1 MRSLGFLIAG
11 AALAVALSCTS
22 AFAAAQPANGAK
34 VQRYDAPVRLMSE
47 DDKAALRKYCE
58 KPANREDLR
67 CQYFAKAVPSKGKGG
82 GMSPWLLAIPVALGG
97 GAAAALG
104 GGGAPASP

>member
-1 MRSLGFLIAG
+1 MRSMVFSIAG
-11 AALAVALSCTS
+11 AALAVTLSCTS
-22 AFAAAQPANGAK
+22 AFAAAQPANGANA
-34 VQRYDAPVRLMSE
+34 QRYDSPVRLMSE

-67 CQYFAKAVPSKGKGG
+67 CQYFAKAVPSKGKRG
-82 GMSPWLLAIPVALGG
+82 GMSPWLLAIPVALAG

>member
-1 MRSLGFLIAG
+1 MRSLVFSIAC
-11 AALAVALSCTS
+11 AVLAVSLSSAS

-34 VQRYDAPVRLMSE
+34 TKRYDAPVRMMNE

-67 CQYFAKAVPSKGKGG
+67 CQYFAKAVPNKGKGG
-82 GMSPWLLAIPVALGG
+82 GMSPWLLAIPVGLAGG
-97 GAAAALG
+97 LAGALG